1 MRSMQEPYNSSDIKM
16 THSLD
21 IAMPKV
27 EENVYAPRYTNKTSL
42 ENYEQILRNALKIT
56 SGSMKGDPN
65 FGASPKGRKTLMTL
79 EGVEKLK
86 SYVLQ
91 NLLKSGINPN
101 QHRISVNAL
110 ILTQEAIVL
119 NIRMEIQS
127 ISGNREILTVNSI
140 FDDSAQEVKT
150 IIGFGV

>member
-1 MRSMQEPYNSSDIKM
+1 MQEPYNSSDIKM

-21 IAMPKV
+21 ISMPKV
-27 EENVYAPRYTNKTSL
+27 AENIYAPRYTNKTSL
-42 ENYEQILRNALKIT
+42 ENYEQILRNALKVT
-56 SGSMKGDPN
+56 SGSMRNDPS

-79 EGVEKLK
+79 DGVEKLK

-101 QHRISVNAL
+101 QHKISVNAL
-110 ILTQEAIVL
+110 ILSQEAIVL
-119 NIRMEIQS
+119 NIKMEIQS